1 LIKDLTLFITILL
14 VYANNIFDLKIMTQK
29 LIYYLLILF
38 SFSFFLSC
46 NKQEKKYNAKSNLE
60 SRYTKLLNYKPDSI
74 GFPRSFSILK
84 NEINKVPSKDWT
96 SGFYVGN
103 LWQIYELTNN
113 LDYKELAKKWTA
125 FIEKEKYNDKT
136 HDMGFKVFS
145 SFGQGLKQDQNNQK
159 YKDIIVKSA
168 QTLSSRYNDTVGS
181 IRSWDFN
188 KEKWSFPVII
198 DNMMNLELLFE
209 ATKISEDSSFHKIAV
224 KHANTTLKNHF
235 REDNSCFHVL
245 DYNPENGAIRTKVTH
260 QGFSDDSA
268 WSRGQSWAIYGFTM
282 AYRYTKDQKYLNQA
296 KATAAFFLNHKNLP
310 EDGIPYWDFDA
321 PNIPNEPRDVSAGA
335 IVASALIELYTYTK
349 DETYINYSKKF
360 LKNVQTSNYI
370 LSSDIEA
377 PFILNHSSGDWSK
390 RAEMDEPIV
399 YGDYYFLETLIRLKS
414 QEKK

>member
-1 LIKDLTLFITILL
+1 MIKKPLFFTLFIVLSSLISCKKEQ
-14 VYANNIFDLKIMTQK
+14 YNYQK
-29 LIYYLLILF
+29 EIE
-38 SFSFFLSC
+38 
-46 NKQEKKYNAKSNLE
+46 N
-60 SRYTKLLNYKPDSI
+60 RYSKLLSYPLDSLA
-74 GFPRSFSILK
+74 FPRSYNPKEKKIK
-84 NEINKVPSKDWT
+84 KVPSKDWT
-96 SGFYVGN
+96 SGFYAGN
-103 LWQIYELTNN
+103 IWQIYELTKNPN
-113 LDYKELAKKWTA
+113 YKELAKKWTA

-145 SFGQGLKQDQNNQK
+145 SFGQGLKQDQSNQD
-159 YKDIIVKSA
+159 YKEIIVKSA

-188 KEKWSFPVII
+188 KEKWDFPVII

-209 ATKISEDSSFHKIAV
+209 ATRISKDSSFHKIAV

-245 DYNPENGAIRTKVTH
+245 DYNPENGAIRKKITH
-260 QGFSDDSA
+260 QGFSDASA
-268 WSRGQSWAIYGFTM
+268 WSRGQGWAIYGFTM
-282 AYRYTKDQKYLNQA
+282 AYRYTEDENYLNQA

-360 LKNVQTSNYI
+360 LENVQTSSYI
-370 LSSDIEA
+370 LPSDIEA

-414 QEKK
+414 QDKN